1 MNIGVDIDGTITAMP
16 DVFRT
21 ICRSLMAR
29 GNRVYIV
36 TAQRT
41 DHHNDPQRT
50 TPQGRQRHLENLGFR
65 LGIHYNSIVMCP
77 GDSPAAVAQAKK
89 HACEQLHLDVMF
101 DNDPLNVAACR
112 EVTKVLVPSDDPP
125 VYR

>member
-1 MNIGVDIDGTITAMP
+1 MDVGVDIDGTITAMP

-21 ICRSLMAR
+21 LCRSLVAR

-41 DHHNDPQRT
+41 DHDDDPEHT
-50 TPQGRQRHLENLGFR
+50 TPQGRQNQLASMGFKLGV
-65 LGIHYNSIVMCP
+65 HYDSIVMCP
-77 GDSPAAVAQAKK
+77 GNSRAAVAKAKK
-89 HACEQLHLDVMF
+89 RACEDLHLNVMF

>member
-1 MNIGVDIDGTITAMP
+1 MDIGVDIDGTITAMP

-21 ICRSLMAR
+21 LCRSLMAR

-41 DHHNDPQRT
+41 DHLDDPEHT
-50 TPQGRQRHLENLGFR
+50 TPQGRQRTLDGMGFKLGV
-65 LGIHYNSIVMCP
+65 HYDSIVMCP
-77 GDSPAAVAQAKK
+77 GNSPAAVAQAKK
-89 HACEQLHLDVMF
+89 RACEDLHLDVMF

-112 EVTKVLVPSDDPP
+112 EVTKVLVPSDNPP